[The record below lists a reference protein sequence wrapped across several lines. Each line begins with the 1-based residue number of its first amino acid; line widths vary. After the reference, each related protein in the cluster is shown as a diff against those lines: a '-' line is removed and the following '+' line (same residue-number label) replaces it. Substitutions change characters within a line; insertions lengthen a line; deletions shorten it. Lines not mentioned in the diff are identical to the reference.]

1 MPSAMSHP
9 HRTRPSQSPR
19 RDPAIERGPR
29 EVRGARPARDARDGR
44 DGRDG
49 HDVDGAGRR
58 RAQANLQPPTDA
70 WGDER
75 LSRTLWD
82 ALDVAAH
89 EDASDSPFPH
99 GFHSWPAGVH
109 PAIPRVLLDVLLP
122 AVGEGVVA
130 DPFAGGGTVGLEA
143 LLHGRAFVGTDLNPL
158 SRLVGGERCRPRDRL
173 TAAAVEELA
182 QTVTEASKERVREKR
197 PARAP
202 VPPAVAQQYL
212 PHTLMELAGLLEEI
226 DAVADKDAR
235 RTLAV
240 CFSAILTKVSQ
251 RRGDTDDTRREG
263 DGGKRVG
270 RFIPSERFFD
280 KVAELLDKQ
289 VALHEALEGR
299 FGERG
304 PRLAEGVQFLTD
316 DARKLNRHLGKNL
329 AKLIVTSPPYGGTYN
344 YTDHHAHRLAFLGLD
359 DAAFQTG
366 ELFPRRQ
373 QSDGKAFDQGTFS
386 MLSGLSDALHD
397 DGLAIVVVG
406 DADLDGERVDAAR
419 HIEAI
424 APKVSMA
431 VVAVASAPR
440 PDFLRRGPK
449 DPGRGP
455 RLEHLVA
462 LAHRRR

>member
-1 MPSAMSHP
+1 MPHP
-9 HRTRPSQSPR
+9 HRTRPSR
-19 RDPAIERGPR
+19 THRAPAAVERGLRAP
-29 EVRGARPARDARDGR
+29 GDARDPR
-44 DGRDG
+44 DE
-49 HDVDGAGRR
+49 GAGRR

-89 EDASDSPFPH
+89 EDAGDSPFPH

-158 SRLVGGERCRPRDRL
+158 SRLVGGERCRPRDRI

-182 QTVTEASKERVREKR
+182 LAVTEASKERVREKR

-202 VPPAVAQQYL
+202 VPPSIAQQYL

-226 DAVADKDAR
+226 DAVSDKDAR

-251 RRGDTDDTRREG
+251 RRGDTDDTRPDPQRPG

-270 RFIPSERFFD
+270 RFIPTERFFD
-280 KVAELLDKQ
+280 KVQELLDRQ

-299 FGERG
+299 FGKDG
-304 PRLAEGVQFLTD
+304 PRLAERVQFVTD
-316 DARKLNRHLGKNL
+316 DARKLNRHLGKSL

-359 DAAFQTG
+359 DGAFQTG

-419 HIEAI
+419 HLEAI
-424 APKVSMA
+424 APKVSME

>member
-1 MPSAMSHP
+1 MSHP
-9 HRTRPSQSPR
+9 HRTRPSQHPR
-19 RDPAIERGPR
+19 RETIADRGHS
-29 EVRGARPARDARDGR
+29 GRDARDA
-44 DGRDG
+44 DE
-49 HDVDGAGRR
+49 AGRR

-89 EDASDSPFPH
+89 EDVGDSPFPH

-122 AVGEGVVA
+122 AVGDGVVA

-158 SRLVGGERCRPRDRL
+158 SRLVGGERCRPRDRV
-173 TAAAVEELA
+173 TAAAVEEAALS
-182 QTVTEASKERVREKR
+182 VTEASKERVREKR

-202 VPPAVAQQYL
+202 VPPAIAQQYL

-226 DAVADKDAR
+226 DAVSDKDAR

-251 RRGDTDDTRREG
+251 RRGDTDDTRLDPQKPG
-263 DGGKRVG
+263 DGGKRIG
-270 RFIPSERFFD
+270 RFIPTERFFD
-280 KVAELLDKQ
+280 KAQELLDKQ

-299 FGERG
+299 FGKDG

-316 DARKLNRHLGKNL
+316 DARKLNRHLPKAL
-329 AKLIVTSPPYGGTYN
+329 AKLIITSPPYGGTYN
-344 YTDHHAHRLAFLGLD
+344 YTDHHAHRLAFLGLND
-359 DAAFQTG
+359 DAFQMG

-373 QSDGKAFDQGTFS
+373 QHDGKAFDQGTFS

-397 DGLAIVVVG
+397 DGLALVVVG

-419 HIEAI
+419 HLEAI
-424 APKVSMA
+424 APKVSME

-449 DPGRGP
+449 DRGRGP
-455 RLEHLVA
+455 RQEHLVA

>member
-1 MPSAMSHP
+1 MPHP
-9 HRTRPSQSPR
+9 HRTRPSQPHR
-19 RDPAIERGPR
+19 RETIANRGHS
-29 EVRGARPARDARDGR
+29 GRDARD
-44 DGRDG
+44 
-49 HDVDGAGRR
+49 VDDAGRR
-58 RAQANLQPPTDA
+58 RAQANLQPPQDA

-89 EDASDSPFPH
+89 EDASDTPFPH

-143 LLHGRAFVGTDLNPL
+143 LLHGRAFVGSDLNPL
-158 SRLVGGERCRPRDRL
+158 SRLVGGERCRPRDRV
-173 TAAAVEELA
+173 TAAAVEEAALA
-182 QTVTEASKERVREKR
+182 VTEASKERVREKR

-202 VPPAVAQQYL
+202 VPPAIAQQYL

-251 RRGDTDDTRREG
+251 RRGDTDDTRLDPQKPG

-270 RFIPSERFFD
+270 RFIPTERFFD
-280 KVAELLDKQ
+280 KAQELLDKQ

-299 FGERG
+299 FGKDSSL
-304 PRLAEGVQFLTD
+304 LAHQIQFITD
-316 DARKLNRHLGKNL
+316 DARKLNRHLGRNL

-359 DAAFQTG
+359 DDAFLMG
-366 ELFPRRQ
+366 ELFARRQ
-373 QSDGKAFDQGTFS
+373 QHDGKAFDQGTFS
-386 MLSGLSDALHD
+386 MLSGLSDALHA

-424 APKVSMA
+424 APKVSME

>member
-9 HRTRPSQSPR
+9 HRTRPSSSARREPGE
-19 RDPAIERGPR
+19 RDPH
-29 EVRGARPARDARDGR
+29 RPRDARGGALDGP
-44 DGRDG
+44 G
-49 HDVDGAGRR
+49 HR

-70 WGDER
+70 RGDAR

-89 EDASDSPFPH
+89 EDASDGPFPH

-122 AVGEGVVA
+122 AMGEGVVA

-158 SRLVGGERCRPRDRL
+158 SRLVGGERCRPRDRV
-173 TAAAVEELA
+173 TAAAVEEVALA
-182 QTVTEASKERVREKR
+182 VAEASKERVRDKR

-202 VPPAVAQQYL
+202 VPPRIAQQYQ
-212 PHTLMELAGLLEEI
+212 PHTLMELAGLLEEV
-226 DAVADKDAR
+226 DAVTDRDAR

-240 CFSAILTKVSQ
+240 CFSSILTKVSL
-251 RRGDTDDTRREG
+251 RRGDTDDTRLPSRTPG

-270 RFIPSERFFD
+270 RFIPTERFFD
-280 KVAELLDKQ
+280 KVQELLDRQ
-289 VALHEALEGR
+289 VALHEALEDRYGR
-299 FGERG
+299 DG
-304 PRLAEGVQFLTD
+304 PRLAERVQFVTD
-316 DARKLNRHLGKNL
+316 DARRLNRYLGRSL

-344 YTDHHAHRLAFLGLD
+344 YIDHHAHRLAFLGLEGG
-359 DAAFQTG
+359 AFHTG

-373 QSDGKAFDQGTFS
+373 QHDGRAFDQGTFS

-419 HIEAI
+419 HLEAI
-424 APKVSMA
+424 APKVSME